1 MATLVLLALSI
12 AGFSATVFLL
22 EAGFRTLRFV
32 IAAAALIR
40 ERQAVRAAQPT
51 AQSFTLQEARVR

>member
-1 MATLVLLALSI
+1 MATLVLFALSI
-12 AGFSATVFLL
+12 AGFAFVVTLL

-40 ERQAVRAAQPT
+40 ERRAFATTQPT
-51 AQSFTLQEARVR
+51 AHSFTFQEARVR